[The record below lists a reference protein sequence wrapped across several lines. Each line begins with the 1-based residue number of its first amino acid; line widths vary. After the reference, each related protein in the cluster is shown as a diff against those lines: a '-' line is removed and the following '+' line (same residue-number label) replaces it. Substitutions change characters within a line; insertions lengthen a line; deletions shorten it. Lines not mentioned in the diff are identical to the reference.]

1 MADGAA
7 DEMRWENKSMLQRL
21 NLRLKALEM
30 RLPDET
36 KPHKALLPEWLM
48 EDLRQQGVRFDA
60 SGRPE
65 KSSMEE
71 KAPEQIMPATPAP
84 SPAPPR
90 SFYR

>member
-1 MADGAA
+1 MH
-7 DEMRWENKSMLQRL
+7 QRL
-21 NLRLKALEM
+21 HLRLKALEA

-36 KPHKALLPEWLM
+36 KPQKALLPGWLM

-65 KSSMEE
+65 KSSLEE
-71 KAPEQIMPATPAP
+71 KAPEPIAPATPAP
-84 SPAPPR
+84 SLAPPR